1 MALSCVTVLAIA
13 TASFLA
19 VSNLAMKLSNR
30 DYAKSVSRQL
40 AEMGLERA
48 LRSYGSNTFSSWNAT
63 TDTAIVTQN
72 LTLSATNYGT
82 SLSSATCKIRVDHF
96 YDIATSPSTRK
107 RGVIWNPRLTY
118 AVDDYVWHQGV
129 WYICYSTPS
138 SKEDPS
144 DTRKWRSAPE
154 AWSAYATYRAGNYTN
169 VGNIALVGGSAYRCI
184 KDHIN
189 QAPPNATYWAA
200 YAVAAWS
207 SATTYSVNDVAV
219 SGGVAYRCIASH
231 SNQVPP
237 NSTYWLSAP
246 VIYSEGVAVL
256 PDSGSTTI
264 KTQLRATVA
273 PAPLFPN
280 ALGAMTLVDLKST
293 ATVDSYSQP
302 LTAPW
307 SSSTPYLVGDVVR
320 TGTSPSYVFY
330 RCKTAHTNQT
340 PTSSASNWLQAP
352 TNALGYSAVIAGGNT
367 TGTAVAVSAN
377 VTMGGYIAAP
387 SITVSPYTPQVS
399 FAVSSTISLKNP
411 NGTVTSPHASAANVD
426 QTRISRSPYIP
437 QFDIQTVTGGTD
449 LPSPSVGT
457 SMADISPIGTVTL
470 GSPTDTTPRIYN
482 VTGTWNGGTLLSGLY
497 LSNSGDD
504 LRIDGPVILNVTG
517 RFGTNRGQIII
528 TTNGSL
534 EVYFSG
540 TMEFV
545 SRSGTGILNQT
556 LDPKKCILIGTNTSN
571 VSGDNFYYAND
582 PFYGIIYMP
591 NAMVTL
597 DSGVTVFG
605 AISAK
610 NISFPNSGT
619 YLHYDTS
626 IRTAGSV
633 VDTSLRS
640 SGTGPFLE
648 VPYKIAELREL
659 VDPSERVVLP

>member
-48 LRSYGSNTFSSWNAT
+48 LRSFGSNTFSSWNAT
-63 TDTAIVTQN
+63 SDTAIVTQN

-96 YDIATSPSTRK
+96 YDIVTSPSTRK

-118 AVDDYVWHQGV
+118 AVDDYVSYQGV

-138 SKEDPS
+138 SKEAPS
-144 DTRKWRSAPE
+144 DTTKWRSAPE
-154 AWSAYATYRAGNYTN
+154 AWSAYATYR
-169 VGNIALVGGSAYRCI
+169 VGNIALVGGSAYRCL

-189 QAPPNATYWAA
+189 QAPPNATTYWTAS
-200 YAVAAWS
+200 AVAAWS
-207 SATTYSVNDVAV
+207 SATTYSPNDVAV

-237 NSTYWLSAP
+237 NNTYWLSAP

-280 ALGAMTLVDLKST
+280 ALGATTLVDLKST
-293 ATVDSYSQP
+293 ATIDSYSQP
-302 LTAPW
+302 LTTAW
-307 SSSTPYLVGDVVR
+307 SSSTTYVVGDVVR
-320 TGTSPSYVFY
+320 TGTSPSYVYY
-330 RCKTAHTNQT
+330 RCKATTKNDVPPNIAYWLPARGT
-340 PTSSASNWLQAP
+340 PD
-352 TNALGYSAVIAGGNT
+352 NALGYSAVIAGGNT
-367 TGTAVAVSAN
+367 SGTAVAVSAN

-457 SMADISPIGTVTL
+457 TMADISPIGTVTL

-482 VTGTWNGGTLLSGLY
+482 VTGTMNGGTLLSGLY

-517 RFGTNRGQIII
+517 RFGTNRGQITI

-534 EVYFSG
+534 EVYFTG

-556 LDPKKCILIGTNTSN
+556 LDPKRCILIGTNTSN
-571 VSGDNFYYAND
+571 VSGDNFYYADD

-591 NAMVTL
+591 NAMVCL
-597 DSGVTVFG
+597 DSGVTVYG

-610 NISFPNSGT
+610 NVSFLSSGT

-626 IRTAGSV
+626 LRTAGSV

-648 VPYKIAELREL
+648 VPFKITELREL
-659 VDPSERVVLP
+659 IDPSERVVLP